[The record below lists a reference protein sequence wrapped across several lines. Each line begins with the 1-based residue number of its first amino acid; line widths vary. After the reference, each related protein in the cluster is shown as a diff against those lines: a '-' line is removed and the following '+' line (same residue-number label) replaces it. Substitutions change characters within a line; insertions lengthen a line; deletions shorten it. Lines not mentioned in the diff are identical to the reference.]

1 MLYVA
6 SKKRT
11 SSKIR
16 AFCLV
21 QLKKN
26 VLFNL
31 LSVLDLYTKGPARR
45 EGHTVR
51 AKHIRHQLT
60 SPVYRS
66 RLHEEWPRLNTA
78 LGTSKWD
85 NDWMINTKLSDTHT
99 AWTRQRG
106 ITRRYLLKWKGDAPI
121 CSVWKDG
128 DNVQIKVL
136 SVSSK
141 GVGARTSKQG
151 NVKWYTDAIAL
162 GSFPPWQDAKILL
175 LTHLPR

>member
-1 MLYVA
+1 MAGKRSETELAASVLKKKRKKKEEGKLFVYFMYVA

-31 LSVLDLYTKGPARR
+31 LCVLDLYTKGPARR

-78 LGTSKWD
+78 LGTSK
-85 NDWMINTKLSDTHT
+85 
-99 AWTRQRG
+99 
-106 ITRRYLLKWKGDAPI
+106 
-121 CSVWKDG
+121 
-128 DNVQIKVL
+128 
-136 SVSSK
+136 
-141 GVGARTSKQG
+141 
-151 NVKWYTDAIAL
+151 
-162 GSFPPWQDAKILL
+162 
-175 LTHLPR
+175 